1 MLEVDYTSRF
11 SKLIKSIQWKIEL
24 PRDWADYF
32 DLRGEMS
39 QFEID
44 VRTNNRMMVRTYGV
58 MWFDQSL
65 PFCNRSADPVGIYS
79 RDFSRQGVGL
89 LSPFEI
95 YPEERIR
102 IALPAFWVEVLVV
115 RARRITSK
123 CYEIGTEL
131 IQRHD
136 PDPAALM
143 SAMTATV

>member
-1 MLEVDYTSRF
+1 MLEDDYTSRF
-11 SKLIKSIQWKIEL
+11 SKLIESIQWNIEL

-32 DLRGEMS
+32 DQCGEMS

-44 VRTNNRMMVRTYGV
+44 VRTNKRMMVRTYGA

-65 PFCNRSADPVGIYS
+65 PFCNRSTDPVGIYS